1 MLSLRDIKKRIKSV
15 ESTHEITRAMEMVAA
30 AKLKKAQSRVE
41 SFRPYAGK
49 MQQMLENLSLASG
62 EVKHPL
68 FDKREVKKI
77 ALVIVTSDR
86 GLCGSYNSNVIRA
99 GQEFL
104 KKYNPQDVLIVNVG
118 KKAYNFYKKREWA
131 IKLNYLNLAGNLVL
145 SDVKNITRDLTNL
158 FLSKEADE
166 IHILYT
172 KFFSAMSHRVNLD
185 KFLNIE
191 SKGEKNELEADK
203 ISTARRVDYIF
214 EPSPEE
220 IFTELLPSYCM
231 TAIRMALAEA
241 FASEQG
247 SRMIAMGGAT
257 KNAKEMIEHLTLQR
271 NKARQASITK
281 ELLEVVSGA
290 EALK

>member
-41 SFRPYAGK
+41 SFRPYASK

-68 FDKREVKKI
+68 FEKREVKKI

-86 GLCGSYNSNVIRA
+86 GLCGSYNSNIIRA

-104 KKYNPQDVLIVNVG
+104 KKYNPQDVLIVNIG

-172 KFFSAMSHRVNLD
+172 KFLSAMSHRVNLD

-191 SKGEKNELEADK
+191 SKSEKNELE
-203 ISTARRVDYIF
+203 VDYIF

-241 FASEQG
+241 LASEQG

-257 KNAKEMIEHLTLQR
+257 KNAEEMIEHLTLQR

-290 EALK
+290 EALR